1 MYIDYSQI
9 LRITF

>member
-9 LRITF
+9 LRIPF